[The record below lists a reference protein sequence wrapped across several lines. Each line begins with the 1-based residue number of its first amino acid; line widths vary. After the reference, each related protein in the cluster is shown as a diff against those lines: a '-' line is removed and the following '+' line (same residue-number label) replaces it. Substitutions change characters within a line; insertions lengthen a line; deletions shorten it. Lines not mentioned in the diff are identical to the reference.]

1 MIEFPVLCLDVTQH
15 YQLSAKFH
23 RYVKPQVHPRLT
35 PFCTKLTGIIQV
47 STLLNSVMITSSD
60 FVLAGHG

>member
-15 YQLSAKFH
+15 YQLTAKFH
-23 RYVKPQVHPRLT
+23 RYVKPEVHPQLT

-47 STLLNSVMITSSD
+47 STLVM
-60 FVLAGHG
+60 